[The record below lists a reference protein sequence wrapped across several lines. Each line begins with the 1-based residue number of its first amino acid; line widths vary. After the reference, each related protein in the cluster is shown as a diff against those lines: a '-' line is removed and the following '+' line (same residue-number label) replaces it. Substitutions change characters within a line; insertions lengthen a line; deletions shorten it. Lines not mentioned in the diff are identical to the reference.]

1 MAATFVA
8 FVMLVLSTPLRQ
20 QSAAVKTYSVT
31 GRVIDGTT
39 GGSINGAVIVFW
51 DRSASRLSGRRT
63 PVSNGTF
70 VITNV
75 TPGQYTI
82 AAEVPNAGYSY
93 RTETVDVE
101 VRNSDLTGL
110 GLIVTP
116 LGPRA
121 SAITGKLVMETGAPL
136 PATLTRIMA
145 AGESSAIQRDGSFQ
159 LRLRSEEKYPIK
171 LESLPEGIYVK
182 AVSAG
187 FWNAETETLL
197 FSSAPPATLQI
208 TLAVGD
214 RTIQGRVLDSSG
226 AVPRS
231 EVVISVSRPPAT
243 HSIRSVSVG
252 ADGVFEINQLRAGNY
267 ELRAKMGS
275 GPATQ
280 VARMLLT
287 LGAQGLTGIQVVL
300 KGTTL
305 QKGRIVIEGA
315 ARLEELLRFEPTIE
329 ISDVLGVHRVP
340 IRLDGTFEFQ
350 SFEGDYSVAI
360 RDVPLGYE
368 KFIAV
373 TGSTVEIKLR
383 VVQGDGFFRVL
394 PPK

>member
-145 AGESSAIQRDGSFQ
+145 AG
-159 LRLRSEEKYPIK
+159 
-171 LESLPEGIYVK
+171 
-182 AVSAG
+182 
-187 FWNAETETLL
+187 
-197 FSSAPPATLQI
+197 
-208 TLAVGD
+208 
-214 RTIQGRVLDSSG
+214 
-226 AVPRS
+226 
-231 EVVISVSRPPAT
+231 
-243 HSIRSVSVG
+243 
-252 ADGVFEINQLRAGNY
+252 
-267 ELRAKMGS
+267 
-275 GPATQ
+275 
-280 VARMLLT
+280 
-287 LGAQGLTGIQVVL
+287 
-300 KGTTL
+300 
-305 QKGRIVIEGA
+305 
-315 ARLEELLRFEPTIE
+315 
-329 ISDVLGVHRVP
+329 
-340 IRLDGTFEFQ
+340 
-350 SFEGDYSVAI
+350 
-360 RDVPLGYE
+360 
-368 KFIAV
+368 
-373 TGSTVEIKLR
+373 
-383 VVQGDGFFRVL
+383 
-394 PPK
+394 